1 MRKILTVLVLLSCIG
16 MLLLNEISYRGNQAA
31 FRDATYAQ
39 RSNVLVTNL
48 LLGVVN
54 AESSQRSFMLTGDK
68 AFHNDFTA
76 FMMDME
82 KQLASI
88 ESLLAEDPHPGADA
102 SNINTRRGM
111 QTLSNL
117 IREKNRLMRNTLE
130 LHLAGHE
137 KAWISIAETPHK
149 KRVISQIRAQGMQ
162 LISFNTLRIQ
172 RFEARMQE
180 SLTTTRIT
188 MGSAILLVIV
198 LFLLLWR
205 ETYKHQDFEASVRQ
219 QLADERNKLDQMV
232 QERTTSLR
240 MLAANLQQVR
250 ENERTRL
257 SRELHDELGALLTAA
272 KLDVAR
278 LKSRIGQLPDS
289 SELLGRIQHLT
300 DTLNQGIALKRRI
313 IEDLSPSA
321 LSNLGLVPA
330 LEIQARE
337 YAEKSGLKVV
347 THFDYVTLNKDKAL
361 TVYRLI
367 QEALTNVSKYA
378 KASEVRITLTDE
390 GSMARILVEDN
401 GAGFDPNQQLPA
413 GSHGLSGMSYRVET
427 QGGSIK
433 IDSAPGEGTRISAQ
447 LPQEERPA

>member
-1 MRKILTVLVLLSCIG
+1 
-16 MLLLNEISYRGNQAA
+16 
-31 FRDATYAQ
+31 
-39 RSNVLVTNL
+39 
-48 LLGVVN
+48 
-54 AESSQRSFMLTGDK
+54 
-68 AFHNDFTA
+68 
-76 FMMDME
+76 
-82 KQLASI
+82 
-88 ESLLAEDPHPGADA
+88 
-102 SNINTRRGM
+102 
-111 QTLSNL
+111 
-117 IREKNRLMRNTLE
+117 
-130 LHLAGHE
+130 
-137 KAWISIAETPHK
+137 
-149 KRVISQIRAQGMQ
+149 
-162 LISFNTLRIQ
+162 
-172 RFEARMQE
+172 
-180 SLTTTRIT
+180 
-188 MGSAILLVIV
+188 
-198 LFLLLWR
+198 
-205 ETYKHQDFEASVRQ
+205 
-219 QLADERNKLDQMV
+219 MV

-240 MLAANLQQVR
+240 MLAANLHQVR